1 MLMSKKK
8 ILQTKLFKQLLM
20 LFCGGLVAIS
30 SVIAQNLP
38 EPMSPKRLVNDFVGV
53 FTPQQQQA
61 LEQKLVAFDRKTS
74 TQIAIVTVADLEGY
88 APGEYAQ
95 RLYDK
100 WGIGQQ
106 GKDNGLLILLK
117 PKTLDSN
124 GEVFIAVGYG
134 LEGVVPDITAGRIID
149 REMLPSFRKGDYF
162 TGTDRAVQVFMH
174 LSEGEFTADQ
184 YSRQGAPAGLTSG
197 AILFF
202 ILLVFLF
209 FFGRGHGGNH
219 GDDNGGSSGGR
230 RFVWIPPVFIGG
242 HGGFGG
248 GSSGGFGGFG
258 GGMSGGGGGGRSW

>member
-1 MLMSKKK
+1 ML
-8 ILQTKLFKQLLM
+8 I
-20 LFCGGLVAIS
+20 CAGLVAIS

-162 TGTDRAVQVFMH
+162 TGTDRAVQVLMQ
-174 LSEGEFTADQ
+174 LTEGEFTADQ